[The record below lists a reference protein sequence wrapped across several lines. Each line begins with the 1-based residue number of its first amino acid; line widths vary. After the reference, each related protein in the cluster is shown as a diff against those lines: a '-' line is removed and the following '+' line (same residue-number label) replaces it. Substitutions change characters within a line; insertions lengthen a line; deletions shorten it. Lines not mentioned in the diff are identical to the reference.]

1 MNFILKVCIVICICF
16 MYVDKLF
23 CYILRVLGIKVE
35 SYYGLKKEKER
46 LLVKI
51 RRKGGVLLISYGLVV
66 ISWEMMS

>member
-1 MNFILKVCIVICICF
+1 MNFILKIYIVICICF
-16 MYVDKLF
+16 MYVDELF
-23 CYILRVLGIKVE
+23 FNFLRVLGIKVE

>member
-1 MNFILKVCIVICICF
+1 
-16 MYVDKLF
+16 MYVDELF
-23 CYILRVLGIKVE
+23 FYFLRVLGIKVE

>member
-1 MNFILKVCIVICICF
+1 
-16 MYVDKLF
+16 MYVDELF

>member
-1 MNFILKVCIVICICF
+1 
-16 MYVDKLF
+16 MYVDELF

-51 RRKGGVLLISYGLVV
+51 RRNGGVLLISYGLVV

>member
-1 MNFILKVCIVICICF
+1 
-16 MYVDKLF
+16 MYVDELF
-23 CYILRVLGIKVE
+23 CYFLRVLGIKVE

>member
-1 MNFILKVCIVICICF
+1 MNFILKIYIVICICF
-16 MYVDKLF
+16 MYVDELF
-23 CYILRVLGIKVE
+23 FYFLRVLGIKVE

>member
-1 MNFILKVCIVICICF
+1 MGFMKLGNEFYFRILVF
-16 MYVDKLF
+16 LYVLF
-23 CYILRVLGIKVE
+23 CYFLRVLGIKVE